1 MTQFTPTSTVA
12 PHAESNW
19 TSVCALSDIL
29 PGGGVCALVGGQ
41 QVAVFRLG
49 GRVFALSNFDPFTR
63 ANVLSRGL
71 TGSYTAHWPDGQ
83 RQERYKVASPLLKH
97 TFDLETGACLTDQA
111 MSIPAYAVRL
121 DDTGRVWIGD
131 EWTGSAD

>member
-1 MTQFTPTSTVA
+1 MTQFTPTSTPT
-12 PHAESNW
+12 PHAESSW
-19 TSVCALSDIL
+19 TPVCDLKDIL

-71 TGSYTAHWPDGQ
+71 TGSYTAQGE
-83 RQERYKVASPLLKH
+83 ERYKVASPLLKH
-97 TFDLETGACLTDQA
+97 AFDLETGACLTDETV
-111 MSIPAYAVRL
+111 SLPAYAVRL
-121 DDTGRVWIGD
+121 DETGRVWIGD

>member
-1 MTQFTPTSTVA
+1 MTQFTPTSATA
-12 PHAESNW
+12 PHAEPNW
-19 TSVCALSDIL
+19 TSVCVLSDIL
-29 PGGGVCALVGGQ
+29 PGGGVCALVSGQ
-41 QVAVFRLG
+41 QVAVFRVA

-71 TGSYTAHWPDGQ
+71 TGSYTAAGE
-83 RQERYKVASPLLKH
+83 ERYKVASPLLKH
-97 TFDLETGACLTDQA
+97 TFDLETGICLTDETV
-111 MSIPAYAVRL
+111 SISAYAVRL

>member
-1 MTQFTPTSTVA
+1 MTQFTPTPTAA
-12 PHAESNW
+12 PHAEPNW
-19 TSVCALSDIL
+19 TPVCALNDIL

-41 QVAVFRLG
+41 QVAVFRVA

-71 TGSYTAHWPDGQ
+71 TGSYTVGGE
-83 RQERYKVASPLLKH
+83 ERYKVASPLLKH
-97 TFDLETGACLTDQA
+97 AFDLETGACLTDETV
-111 MSIPAYAVRL
+111 SIPTYAVRL
-121 DDTGRVWIGD
+121 DETGRVWIGD